1 MTRSIVIVSLW
12 LLLVDGIVEA
22 VHSAAGS
29 PLRLLAFY
37 YAISAATVLA
47 LWLHFR
53 DDGRD
58 DGRGAAEERSSW
70 RDCEDP

>member
-53 DDGRD
+53 DDGRA
-58 DGRGAAEERSSW
+58 AAEDRSSW
-70 RDCEDP
+70 RGCEDP

>member
-22 VHSAAGS
+22 LHAATGS
-29 PLRLLAFY
+29 PLRLLALY

-47 LWLHFR
+47 LWLTFR
-53 DDGRD
+53 EDRPDAPGEDRGWDG
-58 DGRGAAEERSSW
+58 
-70 RDCEDP
+70 CPDP

>member
-22 VHSAAGS
+22 MHAATGS

-37 YAISAATVLA
+37 YGISAATVLA

-53 DDGRD
+53 EEPPPADDGRPAWH
-58 DGRGAAEERSSW
+58 RCRN
-70 RDCEDP
+70 R

>member
-12 LLLVDGIVEA
+12 LLLLDGIVEA
-22 VHSAAGS
+22 MHSAAGS

-53 DDGRD
+53 DDGPRVAERRPPL
-58 DGRGAAEERSSW
+58 GRYQEH
-70 RDCEDP
+70 

>member
-22 VHSAAGS
+22 VYAASGS
-29 PLRLLAFY
+29 PLRLLALY

-47 LWLHFR
+47 LWLQFR
-53 DDGRD
+53 HEKPEAPV
-58 DGRGAAEERSSW
+58 DGRGW
-70 RDCEDP
+70 DGCQDP